1 MELNIGNKKIDQL
14 FAEFF
19 GLDSNYIHQCY
30 RKLKDSYNQ
39 KLSSSHEGFIPKQK
53 QSWNILFQ
61 EQTLNHWE
69 NSTLTGVDLPL
80 FFKCPDPKAQT
91 VMLVAQDPLRH
102 RDDFPNFK
110 FKDED
115 VIIGTPFAQ
124 HSSYYR
130 EGSQEV
136 VFSSIKNI
144 IDNNYH
150 VYITDVYKVWMKMR
164 KGKSHEY
171 FLKNESTIFEEL
183 LLNELDTIKP
193 KNVIC
198 LGKVAENFFSKTP
211 ILKNYNLSKR
221 NLYLPHPG
229 RQNTQTWKK
238 CLINQKQ
245 SPENKIKYL
254 KTKIDEYLD

>member
-102 RDDFPNFK
+102 RDDFPFPD

-136 VFSSIKNI
+136 VFASIRNI

-164 KGKSHEY
+164 KVKSHEY
-171 FLKNESTIFEEL
+171 FLKNECEIFGEL

-193 KNVIC
+193 NNVIC

-229 RQNTQTWKK
+229 RQNAQKWKK

>member
-1 MELNIGNKKIDQL
+1 MELNIGNKQIEQL

-19 GLDSNYIHQCY
+19 GLDSSYIHQCY

-53 QSWNILFQ
+53 QSWGIQFQ
-61 EQTLNHWE
+61 EKTQNHWE
-69 NSTLTGVDLPL
+69 NSTLIGVDLPL

-102 RDDFPNFK
+102 RNDFPNFK

-124 HSSYYR
+124 HSSKYR
-130 EGSQEV
+130 EGLQKV

-164 KGKSHEY
+164 KVKSHEY
-171 FLKNESTIFEEL
+171 FLKNECEIFGEL

-198 LGKVAENFFSKTP
+198 LGKVAEDFFSSSP

-229 RQNTQTWKK
+229 RQNAQKWKK

-245 SPENKIKYL
+245 TAENKIKYL